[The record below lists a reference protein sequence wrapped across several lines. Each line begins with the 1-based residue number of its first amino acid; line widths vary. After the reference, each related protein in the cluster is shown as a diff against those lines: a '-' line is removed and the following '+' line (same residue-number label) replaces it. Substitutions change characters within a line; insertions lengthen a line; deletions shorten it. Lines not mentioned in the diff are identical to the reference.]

1 MHFYT
6 YQMKKAK
13 SRKKATDIVSF
24 VASTSNP
31 DRYSDIIDQKGWN
44 LSSYKKNP
52 VVLLNHDSSQLPIAK
67 GNVSIKNE
75 QLVIDVEFDDKD
87 PRAQEVK
94 RKAQNGFMNAVS
106 VGFRPIE
113 SISRFDLPKDN
124 KYYGTKGTYFAKA
137 ELLEVSIVTIPA
149 NGEATML
156 EKKYFKDMKNDLVNE
171 MRTIVREE
179 LSNQY
184 KHILNVKEE
193 DNKYIIEFA
202 KAEMEMEEDAMKEE
216 EEEEKEMDSE
226 EEEKEMD
233 EEDDEKY
240 HDEDSEDKEL
250 EDEEE
255 EKNYI
260 ESLTEAF
267 AYILHS

>member
-13 SRKKATDIVSF
+13 SRKKATETVSF
-24 VASTSNP
+24 VASTSSP
-31 DRYSDIIDQKGWN
+31 DRYSDIVDQKGWN
-44 LSSYKKNP
+44 LSAYKKNP
-52 VVLLNHDSSQLPIAK
+52 VILLNHDSSQLPIGK
-67 GNVSIKNE
+67 GNVHIKND
-75 QLVIDVEFDDKD
+75 QLVIDVQFDDQD
-87 PRAQEVK
+87 PKAQEVK

-156 EKKYFKDMKNDLVNE
+156 EKKYFNNMKNDLVNE
-171 MRTIVREE
+171 MRQIIREE
-179 LSNQY
+179 LDNQY
-184 KHILNVKEE
+184 KHILNVKQE
-193 DNKYIIEFA
+193 DDKYIIEFA

-216 EEEEKEMDSE
+216 EEEEKEIIE
-226 EEEKEMD
+226 

-240 HDEDSEDKEL
+240 HDKDSEDKEL